1 MPTDNK
7 RRMRYVPER
16 KQQARTEKNYSFY
29 NSKLWRK
36 TSKLYRMDNPLCE
49 VAAFFGE
56 VLEADVVDH
65 LIPINELGAKLD
77 ERNLM
82 AMSHKYH
89 NKKSGME
96 AHKNILIEYETIPGV
111 GRVPTNRENIFKILK
126 GEGGFESLDE
136 ELETTPR

>member
-1 MPTDNK
+1 MPVEKK
-7 RRMRYVPER
+7 RKISYVPEI
-16 KQQARTEKNYSFY
+16 KQQNRAKKNYTFY
-29 NSKLWRK
+29 NSKLWRN
-36 TSKLYRMDNPLCE
+36 TSRLYRMDHPLCE

-89 NKKSGME
+89 NIKSGKE
-96 AHKNILIEYETIPGV
+96 AHKKILIEYETIEGI
-111 GRVPTNRENIFKILK
+111 GRVPVNRQNIFKILK
-126 GEGGFESLDE
+126 GEGGFESLCI
-136 ELETTPR
+136 